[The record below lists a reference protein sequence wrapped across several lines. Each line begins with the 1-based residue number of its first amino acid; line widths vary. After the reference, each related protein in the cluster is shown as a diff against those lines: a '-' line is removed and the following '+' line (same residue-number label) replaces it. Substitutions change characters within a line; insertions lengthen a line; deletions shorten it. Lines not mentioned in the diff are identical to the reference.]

1 MKLEVGDENREGAW
15 EQGELRRAQEPE
27 TPSRKWGPGAGRGD
41 GEGDKVML
49 ETGLLLKVRRG
60 N

>member
-1 MKLEVGDENREGAW
+1 MGSMESGL
-15 EQGELRRAQEPE
+15 RAQGEPE
-27 TPSRKWGPGAGRGD
+27 TPSRKGDPWRGGGARGD

-49 ETGLLLKVRRG
+49 ETGLLLKMRRG

>member
-1 MKLEVGDENREGAW
+1 MGSRESG
-15 EQGELRRAQEPE
+15 LRAQGEPE
-27 TPSRKWGPGAGRGD
+27 TPSRKGDPGKGRGRGD